1 MLGKTY
7 NDLPQVVQVVQIVV
21 VCGKEEARVEVAA
34 GQAYKLATSE
44 NASVIELA

>member
-7 NDLPQVVQVVQIVV
+7 NDLPQVVQIVV

-44 NASVIELA
+44 NANVIELA